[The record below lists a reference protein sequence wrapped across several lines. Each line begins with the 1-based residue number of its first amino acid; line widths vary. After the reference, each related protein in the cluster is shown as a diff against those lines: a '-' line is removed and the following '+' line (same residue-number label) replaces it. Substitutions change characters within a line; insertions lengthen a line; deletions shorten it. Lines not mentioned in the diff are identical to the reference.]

1 MEVKQV
7 ETAEREEKIGLGPF
21 LKHEREKMNL
31 SQDEIAQKIRL
42 RRFIVEA
49 IENEAWERLPPPV
62 FVKGFVR
69 SYAKTLDLDE
79 KRVLDLYYRAAP
91 PEPEILKPVDHTR
104 ASHRVRI
111 LLLLLLVAVLGCV
124 AYFWYIKASTTEREN
139 LSMVKP
145 EVKRAAPVQN
155 EVSRP
160 EKQDKVEMSALP
172 ATLPETIRPTP
183 PEQKPQEQMPAEQ
196 GMAPAPEKEPPAL
209 TLKALVKERTWISI
223 RVDGDEPKEFIFQ
236 PGARPQW
243 KGTSGF
249 EIVVGNAAG
258 VDFELD
264 GKKIENLGQPG
275 QVVRLSLPEGSEPSD
290 AED

>member
-1 MEVKQV
+1 MEGKQV
-7 ETAEREEKIGLGPF
+7 ETAEREETIRLGPF
-21 LKHEREKMNL
+21 LRYERERMNL

-91 PEPEILKPVDHTR
+91 PEPEILKPVDATR

-111 LLLLLLVAVLGCV
+111 LLSLLVVAALGCV
-124 AYFWYIKASTTEREN
+124 AYFWYVKASTRDREN
-139 LSMVKP
+139 LSMA
-145 EVKRAAPVQN
+145 ERAAPVER

-160 EKQDKVEMSALP
+160 DKQEKVMMSALP
-172 ATLPETIRPTP
+172 ETLPGTISSTP
-183 PEQKPQEQMPAEQ
+183 PEQRPQEQAPAEDDS
-196 GMAPAPEKEPPAL
+196 APATDRELPAL

-243 KGTSGF
+243 KGTRGF

-264 GKKIENLGQPG
+264 GKRIENLGQPG
-275 QVVRLSLPEGSEPSD
+275 QVVRLSLPEGAEPGDSE
-290 AED
+290 E